1 LEKYLIF
8 VLFTSLI
15 GGERRLVVVVLEQS
29 LEEQRPTV
37 VAAIRW

>member
-1 LEKYLIF
+1 M
-8 VLFTSLI
+8 SLI
-15 GGERRLVVVVLEQS
+15 GGERRLVVVLEQS